1 MSKLTHKE
9 QLIIANNRCLQLQEQ
24 LDSNNKNYIEL
35 NNRYLKLL
43 NTNGELL
50 KLLMLAK
57 TLLEKSEPLHR
68 QIIKVLD
75 KLEKEK

>member
-9 QLIIANNRCLQLQEQ
+9 QLIIANNRCLQLQDQ

-57 TLLEKSEPLHR
+57 NLLEKSEPLHR

>member
-24 LDSNNKNYIEL
+24 LDANNKNYIEL
-35 NNRYLKLL
+35 NSRYLKLL

-57 TLLEKSEPLHR
+57 SLLEKSEHLHR
-68 QIIKVLD
+68 QIIKALD
-75 KLEKEK
+75 KIEKEE